1 MWNFLRIFLG
11 YYFPIAL
18 ETLIFVFAHD
28 IIDLFRPSL
37 LVIFTG
43 CSPLGLCKWTK
54 CLPYSCHHWWP
65 VGAAVRTVCDVK
77 WIPVWCSLSGTLDYS
92 FSYFPATGSSSRCE
106 IMVLSLRANV
116 AHSVQSKYLSLNV
129 LFSKLCFVLLT
140 YAPHTPATLSS
151 PEARAGYPNKNS
163 SN

>member
-11 YYFPIAL
+11 YCFPIAL

-54 CLPYSCHHWWP
+54 CLPYWCHHWWP

-77 WIPVWCSLSGTLDYS
+77 WIPVWCSLSGTLDFS
-92 FSYFPATGSSSRCE
+92 FSYLPATGSSSRCE

-116 AHSVQSKYLSLNV
+116 AHSVQSKVPVFECVIFQIVFCSAYV
-129 LFSKLCFVLLT
+129 CTTHPCHALL
-140 YAPHTPATLSS
+140 PRGSRWVS
-151 PEARAGYPNKNS
+151 QQK
-163 SN
+163 